1 MCFRSN
7 ARTHWRE
14 AKIWVCRN
22 PGFHPG
28 AGHPGAGRPQ
38 PKPTRPTWTIRR
50 PERKTACSERSD
62 RRATAATCLVQLSHS
77 HLHLC
82 DVICDAM
89 CVTSSVWRH
98 LCDAICLTT
107 CDDRRFKMSITVSC
121 EFCCQ
126 SIYLSN
132 LFDADFHW
140 WPYLQC
146 LVCEASSTQG
156 VWTWTTFL
164 EVLKYMM
171 MKYS

>member
-1 MCFRSN
+1 MISMCFRSN

-22 PGFHPG
+22 PGIHPG

-89 CVTSSVWRH
+89 CVTPSARLHMTTGASRWASLFHVNSV
-98 LCDAICLTT
+98 A
-107 CDDRRFKMSITVSC
+107 
-121 EFCCQ
+121 
-126 SIYLSN
+126 N
-132 LFDADFHW
+132 LFISPISSMLIFTDDHT
-140 WPYLQC
+140 C
-146 LVCEASSTQG
+146 SASSAKHQVPREYG
-156 VWTWTTFL
+156 HAQP
-164 EVLKYMM
+164 
-171 MKYS
+171 S